1 MAHKLVG
8 FADSSNST
16 QTEYIKTQLQAIS
29 DEFEDV
35 TTELVNESDSRL
47 RHYSKKSDR
56 LPCIMLFK
64 DVGKQAHIHAKLSNV
79 KAIDWVRLHKG

>member
-35 TTELVNESDSRL
+35 TTEVVNETDSRL
-47 RHYSKKSDR
+47 RHYSKRFDR
-56 LPCIMLFK
+56 LPCLMLFK

-79 KAIDWVRLHKG
+79 NAIDLVRLHKG

>member
-1 MAHKLVG
+1 MAHTLVG
-8 FADSSNST
+8 FADFST
-16 QTEYIKTQLQAIS
+16 SPQTEYIKTQLQAIS

-47 RHYSKKSDR
+47 RHYSKRSDR
-56 LPCIMLFK
+56 LPCLMLFK
-64 DVGKQAHIHAKLSNV
+64 DVGKQAHIHAKLSNI

>member
-29 DEFEDV
+29 NEFEDV

-47 RHYSKKSDR
+47 RHYSK
-56 LPCIMLFK
+56 M
-64 DVGKQAHIHAKLSNV
+64 
-79 KAIDWVRLHKG
+79 